1 MQPQVIVDD
10 DRVIINMDQDEVGT
24 DNISDSPS
32 SQSDVCKGVIS
43 GISRD
48 SQVTRRETPLRL
60 SFEAEGLS
68 LQVDIQEKCA
78 DIVFKVA
85 AMDSTMSRKEMHRYT
100 TPPPGTNV
108 MDDSY
113 VVVPSNLWMPCISN
127 SNGKLFSSS
136 CSVLPESL
144 SQLIPPPASSLSL
157 VPSQQLYTGQ
167 DLPGH
172 HSPKR
177 QSNFVLV
184 KVIAPRNQIHK
195 AVKVSCSVY
204 PFEAVAWLPALQV
217 VLDIVYPSLKG
228 ESAQEVNFEQLVSIR
243 VSNISAQ
250 GLFCLLG

>member
-1 MQPQVIVDD
+1 MNKNELQPQVIVDD
-10 DRVIINMDQDEVGT
+10 DKVIINMDQDEDGT
-24 DNISDSPS
+24 DTITESLTNGA
-32 SQSDVCKGVIS
+32 SQSDVCEGDIS

-48 SQVTRRETPLRL
+48 SQMGGRGAPVRL

-85 AMDSTMSRKEMHRYT
+85 AMDSTMLKKELYRDT
-100 TPPPGTNV
+100 SLPLATDI
-108 MDDSY
+108 MDDPY
-113 VVVPSNLWMPCISN
+113 VVVPSNLWAPCISN

-144 SQLIPPPASSLSL
+144 SQVIPPPTSSLSL
-157 VPSQQLYTGQ
+157 VPSQQLCMGQ

-172 HSPKR
+172 YSPKR

-184 KVIAPRNQIHK
+184 KVIVPRNQMNK
-195 AVKVSCSVY
+195 AVKLSCSVC

-217 VLDIVYPSLKG
+217 VLDIVSPSKG
-228 ESAQEVNFEQLVSIR
+228 EVAQEVNLIITFVVIFETKI
-243 VSNISAQ
+243 
-250 GLFCLLG
+250 